1 MPRRDDE
8 IPVYTPEMPYQ
19 PKISGK
25 VILAAALVILLFIV
39 SFLSVYTVELGY
51 AAVTVD
57 PFTGDIS
64 GPVIGPKIAFKM
76 PWQSVKKVYIATD
89 AVHMWT
95 DVSAVQHGYGSAIG
109 DYPAIESLT
118 KDGLQAWVDLTVR
131 WHIIPS
137 AVPKIVESYPAL
149 DYEEKLII
157 PEIRKITRDVL
168 SKYEAAEVPV
178 ARDKI
183 SGEIYGALQGVFSG
197 DETTAGGIVVDE
209 VYVRNI
215 KLPDEFLKAIQEK
228 LTSQQRMI
236 AAYYD
241 RNRTIILANAS
252 AMAKILE
259 AEGEAKSRIIIA
271 NGTASSIDILVR
283 SGADPKEIA
292 PLVIYLEGLKDIARS
307 NATIIVSAGGGT
319 TPILYPI
326 QPKEGGG

>member
-1 MPRRDDE
+1 MPGRDDE
-8 IPVYTPEMPYQ
+8 IPVYTPELPYQ
-19 PKISGK
+19 PKVSGR
-25 VILAAALVILLFIV
+25 VLIAAALVIILLIV

-51 AAVTVD
+51 AAVAVD
-57 PFTGDIS
+57 PFTGAIS
-64 GPVIGPKIAFKM
+64 GPVLGPKVAFKL

-95 DVSAVQHGYGSAIG
+95 DVNAVKQGYGSAIG

-131 WHIIPS
+131 WHIVPS
-137 AVPKIVESYPAL
+137 SVTKIVKSYPDL

-157 PEIRKITRDVL
+157 PEIRKIARDVL
-168 SKYEAAEVPV
+168 SKYQAAEVPV
-178 ARDKI
+178 ARDRI
-183 SGEIYGALQGVFSG
+183 SGEIFGLLQEVFRN
-197 DETTAGGIVVDE
+197 DPTTEGGIVIDE

-252 AMAKILE
+252 ATAKVLE
-259 AEGEAKSRIIIA
+259 AEGEARSRVIIA
-271 NGTASSIDILVR
+271 NGTATSINILAA
-283 SGADPKEIA
+283 SGANPKDIA
-292 PLVIYLEGLKDIARS
+292 SLVIYLEGLKDIARS
-307 NATIIVSAGGGT
+307 NATIIVTTGGST
-319 TPILYPI
+319 STPILYPVG
-326 QPKEGGG
+326 PKGGG

>member
-8 IPVYTPEMPYQ
+8 IPVYTPELPYQ
-19 PKISGK
+19 PKVSGR
-25 VILAAALVILLFIV
+25 VILFAGIVILIIIV
-39 SFLSVYTVELGY
+39 LFLSVFTVELGY

-57 PFTGDIS
+57 PFTGKIS
-64 GPVIGPKIAFKM
+64 EPFIGPRVAFKL
-76 PWQSVKKVYIATD
+76 PWQSVKRIYIATD

-95 DVSAVQHGYGSAIG
+95 DVTAVQHGYGSAIG

-118 KDGLQAWVDLTVR
+118 KDGLQAWIDLTVR

-157 PEIRKITRDVL
+157 PEIRKIARDVL
-168 SKYEAAEVPV
+168 SKYEAAEVPI

-183 SGEIYGALQGVFSG
+183 SGEIFNRLQNILSQ
-197 DETTAGGIVVDE
+197 DETTAGGIVIDE

-215 KLPDEFLKAIQEK
+215 KLPEEFLKAIQEK

-252 AMAKILE
+252 ATAKVLE
-259 AEGEAKSRIIIA
+259 ARGEAQSRIIIA
-271 NGTASSIDILVR
+271 NGTAESIRILVN
-283 SGADPKEIA
+283 SGARPEDIA
-292 PLVIYLEGLKDIARS
+292 PLVIYLEGLKDIAKA
-307 NATIIVSAGGGT
+307 NTTMIVSTGGS
-319 TPILYPI
+319 TPIMYPI
-326 QPKEGGG
+326 QVKGGG

>member
-1 MPRRDDE
+1 
-8 IPVYTPEMPYQ
+8 
-19 PKISGK
+19 
-25 VILAAALVILLFIV
+25 
-39 SFLSVYTVELGY
+39 
-51 AAVTVD
+51 
-57 PFTGDIS
+57 
-64 GPVIGPKIAFKM
+64 
-76 PWQSVKKVYIATD
+76 
-89 AVHMWT
+89 MWT

-137 AVPKIVESYPAL
+137 SVPKIVESYPSL

-157 PEIRKITRDVL
+157 PEIRKIARDVL

-178 ARDKI
+178 ARDII
-183 SGEIYGALQGVFSG
+183 SGEIFNALEEVFSK
-197 DETTAGGIVVDE
+197 DDTTSGGIVIDE

-252 AMAKILE
+252 AMAKVLE
-259 AEGEAKSRIIIA
+259 AEGEAKARIIIA
-271 NGTASSIDILVR
+271 NGTAKSIDILVK
-283 SGADPKEIA
+283 SGARPEDIA
-292 PLVIYLEGLKDIARS
+292 PLVIYLEGLKDMARS

-319 TPILYPI
+319 TPIMYPI
-326 QPKEGGG
+326 QPRGGS

>member
-8 IPVYTPEMPYQ
+8 IPVYTPELPYQ
-19 PKISGK
+19 PKISGR
-25 VILAAALVILLFIV
+25 VLLAAALVILLLIA

-57 PFTGDIS
+57 PFTGEVS
-64 GPVIGPKIAFKM
+64 GPVIGPKVAFKM

-95 DVSAVQHGYGSAIG
+95 DVNAVQHGYGSAIG

-137 AVPKIVESYPAL
+137 SVPKIVESYPAL

-157 PEIRKITRDVL
+157 PEIRKIARDVL

-178 ARDKI
+178 ARDRI
-183 SGEIYGALQGVFSG
+183 SAEIFSLLQEVFAK
-197 DETTAGGIVVDE
+197 DETTGGGIVIDE

-215 KLPDEFLKAIQEK
+215 KLPEEFLKAIQEK

-252 AMAKILE
+252 ATAKVLE

-271 NGTASSIDILVR
+271 NGTARSIDILVR
-283 SGADPKEIA
+283 SGADPDKIA
-292 PLVIYLEGLKDIARS
+292 PLVIYLEGLKDIAKS
-307 NATIIVSAGGGT
+307 NATIIVTAGEA
-319 TPILYPI
+319 TPIMYPI
-326 QPKEGGG
+326 QPSAGG